1 MERDETAAGAR
12 VIRRAEGL
20 PGVDLD
26 GEQAMRH
33 SCSIMTA
40 INEKAPGFDRSALTL
55 RQRHPIFIGDWLD
68 TQSRVWCAICGVLDQ
83 REQRIAGRSLGE
95 MGEDLEAIFT
105 ELKYAN
111 RYR

>member
-1 MERDETAAGAR
+1 
-12 VIRRAEGL
+12 RAEGL

-26 GEQAMRH
+26 GEQTMRH
-33 SCSIMTA
+33 SRSIMTA

-55 RQRHPIFIGDWLD
+55 RQRHPIFVEDLLD
-68 TQSRVWCAICGVLDQ
+68 AQRRAQYASGVLDQ

-95 MGEDLEAIFT
+95 MGEDLEASPA
-105 ELKYAN
+105 ELERAN

>member
-1 MERDETAAGAR
+1 MM
-12 VIRRAEGL
+12 RRAKGL

-26 GEQAMRH
+26 GEQTMRH
-33 SCSIMTA
+33 SRSIMTA

-55 RQRHPIFIGDWLD
+55 RQHHPIFVEDLLD
-68 TQSRVWCAICGVLDQ
+68 AQRRAQDAICGVLDQ

-95 MGEDLEAIFT
+95 MGEDLEASLA
-105 ELKYAN
+105 ELERAN